1 MTFPDFEILHV
12 LVARVF
18 HADDVTLGDPQK
30 NYIVRYR
37 GYLLSNDSESAYNYL
52 VEALKPYD
60 ILPLFRMEDNIQ
72 VVYLVKGLPESKA
85 PNKNVNL
92 ILFVLT
98 LLSVLFTGAMYG
110 YEGEAPEDL
119 LATLGMMLKNL
130 GAGWPFAI
138 SMLAILAA
146 HEFGHY
152 LVGRYHKTEVTLP
165 YFIPLPFSLLG
176 TMGAFIQMKSP
187 PRNRRV
193 LLDIAIAGP
202 LAGLVVAVPVLLLG
216 LYLSDLGPVQ
226 GQGLLEGNSIL
237 YLLAKFMVKRQWL
250 PQPLTYG
257 GLPPLLYWL
266 RYVFTGMPIPL
277 GGMDVQLHPVAWA
290 GWAGLLVTAMN
301 LIPAGQLDG
310 GHILYVLLGKRVKKI
325 FPFLLAAVALMGMV
339 WNGWLLWA
347 FLLFI
352 FGRVNAEPLDQVTPL
367 DTRRKVV
374 AVLMLIVFLLVFT
387 PVPLVYYG

>member
-92 ILFVLT
+92 ILFILT

-257 GLPPLLYWL
+257 GLPPWLYWL

-352 FGRVNAEPLDQVTPL
+352 FGRVNAEPLDQITPL